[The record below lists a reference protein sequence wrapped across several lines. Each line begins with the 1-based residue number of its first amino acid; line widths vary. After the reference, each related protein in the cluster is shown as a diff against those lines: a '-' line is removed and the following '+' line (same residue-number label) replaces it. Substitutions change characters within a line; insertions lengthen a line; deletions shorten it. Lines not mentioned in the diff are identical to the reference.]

1 MIIISTFMLDT
12 HFKLVLKVLIF
23 PVNIVLMCTLSF
35 NARKLQTFIL
45 RDYVC
50 MDVINWISEA

>member
-12 HFKLVLKVLIF
+12 HFKLVLKVLTF

-35 NARKLQTFIL
+35 NQNGLFCPIASLLTSPLNVPFHK
-45 RDYVC
+45 
-50 MDVINWISEA
+50 